1 MLTNCRH
8 PVHRSQ
14 LLEGVV
20 LPVSKEDSVL
30 YALKRCDDGAI
41 VVALFSTSLAGDLEG
56 KFKSYKLF
64 LLLVNKSTLPIAVCR
79 LPRRR
84 VIGGGVKQWNQ

>member
-1 MLTNCRH
+1 MSPDCSTSSFSFGQHLHVLTNCRH

-30 YALKRCDDGAI
+30 CALKRCDDGAI

-56 KFKSYKLF
+56 KFKSYKL
-64 LLLVNKSTLPIAVCR
+64 LLLAL
-79 LPRRR
+79 
-84 VIGGGVKQWNQ
+84 GE